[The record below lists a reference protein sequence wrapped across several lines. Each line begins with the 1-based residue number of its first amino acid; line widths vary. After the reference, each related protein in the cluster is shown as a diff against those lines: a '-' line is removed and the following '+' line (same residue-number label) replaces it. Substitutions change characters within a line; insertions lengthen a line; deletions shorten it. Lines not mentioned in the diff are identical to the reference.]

1 MWYLST
7 NISSG
12 QTNCSVL
19 ASGAHSSSV
28 DLVDIE
34 CFLMTRREK
43 SRKER
48 TRGRRGAKHDW
59 ANDVMCL
66 NKWGH
71 GAVHLMLKG

>member
-19 ASGAHSSSV
+19 ASGAHTSSV

-48 TRGRRGAKHDW
+48 MRGRRVGNMIRTNGDM
-59 ANDVMCL
+59 VQST
-66 NKWGH
+66 
-71 GAVHLMLKG
+71 